1 MEITRTPLPIGPAP
15 APGPGGAGLKLGD
28 VVTAVVRARLS
39 DTNLLLQI
47 GGKTLVAATTADLP
61 PGTLLKLE
69 VTRPGTTPE
78 LRPLAIA
85 PPGAHPGGASPSPPS
100 PADTPEA
107 QALRLLLPKQIPLAE
122 FAAALPKLADP
133 AHPLPAPVKQALAG
147 LLAALPNPGRLATAE
162 GLAQALGDAGIWFEA
177 RLARVLDRGG
187 DFPAGDFK
195 GLLLTVLDRLDAAQ
209 PATGAPAHPAET
221 AGRPANTPETAQ
233 TTGTDPSP
241 LDALARKVEGALAR
255 IGLDQLAAL
264 PQPDGTQ
271 SWSVAIPYAQ
281 GEQSDTLRIRI
292 DAEAQH
298 GGAEATATQHWS
310 VNLELRPPGLGT
322 VSARLVLAG
331 GKIDTYLWSDTADTA
346 GLLRDHGD
354 WLRARLEGAGLAVG
368 HLDTLAQAP
377 AANARNTAPAAPLL
391 DLKA

>member
-1 MEITRTPLPIGPAP
+1 MF
-15 APGPGGAGLKLGD
+15 
-28 VVTAVVRARLS
+28 
-39 DTNLLLQI
+39 
-47 GGKTLVAATTADLP
+47 
-61 PGTLLKLE
+61 
-69 VTRPGTTPE
+69 
-78 LRPLAIA
+78 
-85 PPGAHPGGASPSPPS
+85 
-100 PADTPEA
+100 
-107 QALRLLLPKQIPLAE
+107 LPKQIPLAE

-133 AHPLPAPVKQALAG
+133 AHPLPVPVKQALAG

-162 GLAQALGDAGIWFEA
+162 GLTRALGDAGIWFEA
-177 RLARVLDRGG
+177 RLARALDRGG

-209 PATGAPAHPAET
+209 PATGASAPPTET
-221 AGRPANTPETAQ
+221 AGRPANTPETAP
-233 TTGTDPSP
+233 TTGGTDPSP

-298 GGAEATATQHWS
+298 DGADTAATPHWS
-310 VNLELRPPGLGT
+310 VNLELKPPGLGT

-331 GKIDTYLWSDTADTA
+331 GKIDTYLWSDTANTA

-368 HLDTLAQAP
+368 HLDTLEQAP
-377 AANARNTAPAAPLL
+377 AAPARSPVPAAPLL
-391 DLKA
+391 DIKA